1 MGALNIPSDNRFY
14 CLFVKLWR
22 RVYAF
27 FASSTCSDD
36 RLYSRIGSFATE
48 KLPIL
53 EYIQRDLDSPQ
64 ESVLKPEISRRFA
77 LRSFF
82 CLMLCGI
89 NFNLQ
94 GCKPKIRK
102 RPLGFLRLGNIEN
115 FLQTE
120 TILAREWLIIRRD
133 QSGLSAMSSLC
144 TRDLQA
150 LEQNVQDQ
158 NTVYH
163 CSLCQSRYNFDGQV
177 LKGPAIEALPY
188 YSLHVDAEQIQGP
201 KDTLYV
207 RIGVEVAPSWR
218 LRVIEE

>member
-1 MGALNIPSDNRFY
+1 MGAL
-14 CLFVKLWR
+14 KLQHDTFS
-22 RVYAF
+22 VQ
-27 FASSTCSDD
+27 
-36 RLYSRIGSFATE
+36 G
-48 KLPIL
+48 P
-53 EYIQRDLDSPQ
+53 
-64 ESVLKPEISRRFA
+64 VLKPQISRRKA

-82 CLMLCGI
+82 CLILCGVS
-89 NFNLQ
+89 FNAQ
-94 GCKPKIRK
+94 ACKPKVRK

-115 FLQTE
+115 FLQAE

-150 LEQNVQDQ
+150 LEQIVQDQ
-158 NTVYH
+158 NTAYH
-163 CSLCQSRYNFDGQV
+163 CNLCQSRYNFDGQI
-177 LKGPAIEALPY
+177 LNGPTIAALPY

-207 RIGVEVAPSWR
+207 RIGVEVASSWR